1 MKRQLLS
8 SITLTGFILLPI
20 ILWGHCQVPCGIY
33 DDALRIV
40 SIREDLET
48 IEKAMEEIETLSEKV
63 DETASNYNQLV
74 RWVDTK
80 EDHAQHIQD
89 VVSAYFL
96 TQRIK
101 PTDPKDP
108 VYIAQTTL
116 LQQLLVS
123 VMKCKQTLD
132 PAHVEHSRELLDVF
146 IDSYFDEH
154 GKEHLQALDQ
164 HK

>member
-1 MKRQLLS
+1 MMRYVSFPSVRIWKPSKKQWKKLKHCLKKLMKLHP
-8 SITLTGFILLPI
+8 ITI
-20 ILWGHCQVPCGIY
+20 I
-33 DDALRIV
+33 
-40 SIREDLET
+40 
-48 IEKAMEEIETLSEKV
+48 
-63 DETASNYNQLV
+63 V